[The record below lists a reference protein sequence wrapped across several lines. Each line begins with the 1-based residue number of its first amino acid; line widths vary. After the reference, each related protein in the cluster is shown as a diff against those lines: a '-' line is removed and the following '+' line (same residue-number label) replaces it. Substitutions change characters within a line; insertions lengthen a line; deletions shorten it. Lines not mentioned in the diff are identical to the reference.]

1 MTLAQSH
8 LLPLSGNNMNRLQ
21 QLFFGLMLFCVSLGF
36 TQTIDVVPEFFS
48 YRVKPGDSR
57 WNMAQD
63 FGISLDSLW
72 KLNPHL
78 SEYSMELPVGIVITL
93 PKKEINSSLV
103 NLNEV
108 ESSASFR
115 RIDPFEQAVSPDSVY
130 VNTNPYPAIKPY
142 DQIPF
147 IDSLLRPY
155 EMQLMFALPFRIDKM
170 NYQDSLVGQKTIE
183 ARRDMKL
190 SLGFYTGAL
199 MAIDSLQSLGIYVTP
214 RPIDTQ
220 LDATVL
226 FNKLHRDSLG
236 PPDAIIGPLLPSN
249 QSVLLNY
256 ARAQNIPAVLP
267 VVSSGP
273 FDYEKAFY
281 PVPKE
286 SVLREKL
293 LSFAQK
299 TYGGEKVFLIADAE
313 NTTAASAIKDLF
325 PRAFEVELINNI
337 SVEIDTFATE
347 LDSVIPNWVFVES
360 QNLKL
365 VSSVSSILNANIT
378 EKVKIKMFT
387 TNTNKAFENDV
398 IDNQHLSA
406 LHFTFPTFYKNTRET
421 PFTRAYERK
430 FGSFPDPLTVRGFD
444 LTMDLVLKMAYP
456 NGILA
461 AQAQMGPTWYVD
473 HIFHY
478 SPLFSLDTN
487 RSSGF
492 YNQASFIMT
501 YEEMDVKLVE

>member
-1 MTLAQSH
+1 
-8 LLPLSGNNMNRLQ
+8 
-21 QLFFGLMLFCVSLGF
+21 
-36 TQTIDVVPEFFS
+36 
-48 YRVKPGDSR
+48 
-57 WNMAQD
+57 MAQY

-78 SEYSMELPVGIVITL
+78 SETSMELPVGIEIVL
-93 PKKEINSSLV
+93 PKKGFQRRHAE
-103 NLNEV
+103 LNEA
-108 ESSASFR
+108 ESKLVSR
-115 RIDPFEQAVSPDSVY
+115 VVDPFVQVASQDSIDLEED
-130 VNTNPYPAIKPY
+130 PYPAIAPY

-147 IDSLLRPY
+147 IDSLLRPF
-155 EMQLMFALPFRIDKM
+155 EMELLFALPFRTDKM

-199 MAIDSLQSLGIYVTP
+199 MAIDSLQSLGIFVTP

-226 FNKLHRDSLG
+226 FNKLHKDSLG

-256 ARAQNIPAVLP
+256 AREHNIPAVLP

-299 TYGGEKVFLIADAE
+299 TYAGEKVLLIADAE
-313 NTTAASAIKDLF
+313 NTTAASAIKNLF
-325 PRAFEVELINNI
+325 PRAFEVALINNI
-337 SVEIDTFATE
+337 SIEIDTFATE
-347 LDSVIPNWVFVES
+347 LDSVIPNWVFVET

-406 LHFTFPTFYKNTRET
+406 LRFTFPTFYKNTRET
-421 PFTRAYERK
+421 SFTRSYERK
-430 FGSFPDPLTVRGFD
+430 FGTFPDPLTVRGFD

-461 AQAQMGPTWYVD
+461 AQEQMGPTWYVD
-473 HIFHY
+473 HVFQY
-478 SPLFSLDTN
+478 SPLFSLESN
-487 RSSGF
+487 RPSGY

>member
-1 MTLAQSH
+1 
-8 LLPLSGNNMNRLQ
+8 MNRLK
-21 QLFFGLMLFCVSLGF
+21 QLFFGVLFFCVAFGYAQE
-36 TQTIDVVPEFFS
+36 QTTVPEYLS

-57 WNMAQD
+57 WKMAQY

-78 SEYSMELPVGIVITL
+78 SETSMELPVGIEIVL
-93 PKKEINSSLV
+93 PKNGFQRRHAE
-103 NLNEV
+103 LNEA
-108 ESSASFR
+108 ESKLVSR
-115 RIDPFEQAVSPDSVY
+115 VVDPFVQVASQDSIDLAED
-130 VNTNPYPAIKPY
+130 PYPAIAPY

-147 IDSLLRPY
+147 IDSLLRPF
-155 EMQLMFALPFRIDKM
+155 EMELLFALPFRTDKM

-199 MAIDSLQSLGIYVTP
+199 MAIDSLQSLGIFVTP

-226 FNKLHRDSLG
+226 FNKLHKDSLG

-256 ARAQNIPAVLP
+256 AREHNIPAVLP

-299 TYGGEKVFLIADAE
+299 TYAGEKVLLIADAE
-313 NTTAASAIKDLF
+313 NTTAASAIKNLF
-325 PRAFEVELINNI
+325 PRAFEVALINNI
-337 SVEIDTFATE
+337 SIEIDTFATE
-347 LDSVIPNWVFVES
+347 LDSVIPNWVFVET

-406 LHFTFPTFYKNTRET
+406 LRFTFPTFYKNTRET
-421 PFTRAYERK
+421 AFTRSYERK
-430 FGSFPDPLTVRGFD
+430 FGTFPDPLTVRGFD

-461 AQAQMGPTWYVD
+461 AQEQMGPTWYVD
-473 HIFHY
+473 HVFQY
-478 SPLFSLDTN
+478 SPLFSIESN
-487 RSSGF
+487 RPSGY
-492 YNQASFIMT
+492 YNQVSFIMT

>member
-1 MTLAQSH
+1 
-8 LLPLSGNNMNRLQ
+8 MNILK
-21 QLFFGLMLFCVSLGF
+21 QLFFGVLLFCVSLGF
-36 TQTIDVVPEFFS
+36 AQKQDLTPEFFS
-48 YRVKPGDSR
+48 YRVKTGDSR

-63 FGISLDSLW
+63 FGISLDSLS

-78 SEYSMELPVGIVITL
+78 SQMSMELPVGIVIKL
-93 PKKEINSSLV
+93 PKKVVKTRLTDS
-103 NLNEV
+103 NEV
-108 ESSASFR
+108 ESSVSAKG
-115 RIDPFEQAVSPDSVY
+115 IDPLKQVASQDSIHVD
-130 VNTNPYPAIKPY
+130 TDPYTAIKPY

-199 MAIDSLQSLGIYVTP
+199 MAIDSLQNLGIFVTP

-226 FNKLHRDSLG
+226 FNKLHKDSLG
-236 PPDAIIGPLLPSN
+236 PPDAVIGPLLPSN
-249 QSVLLNY
+249 HSVLLNY
-256 ARAQNIPAVLP
+256 ARQHNIPAVLP

-299 TYGGEKVFLIADAE
+299 TYGGEKVFLIADTE
-313 NTTAASAIKDLF
+313 NTTAASAIKNIF

-421 PFTRAYERK
+421 AFTRAYERK

-444 LTMDLVLKMAYP
+444 ITMDLVLKMAHP

-473 HIFHY
+473 HIFQY

-487 RSSGF
+487 SSSGF

>member
-1 MTLAQSH
+1 
-8 LLPLSGNNMNRLQ
+8 MNRLE
-21 QLFFGLMLFCVSLGF
+21 QLFFGVLLFCVSLGF
-36 TQTIDVVPEFFS
+36 TQTQDLTPEFFS
-48 YRVKPGDSR
+48 YRVKTGDSR

-78 SEYSMELPVGIVITL
+78 SQMSMELPVGIVIKL
-93 PKKEINSSLV
+93 PKKAIKTRLTNS
-103 NLNEV
+103 NE
-108 ESSASFR
+108 EKSSISSR
-115 RIDPFEQAVSPDSVY
+115 GIDPFEQVASQDSIY
-130 VNTNPYPAIKPY
+130 VDTDPYPSIKVY

-147 IDSLLRPY
+147 IDSLLHPF
-155 EMQLMFALPFRIDKM
+155 EMDLLFALPFRIDKM

-199 MAIDSLQSLGIYVTP
+199 MAIDSLQSLGIFVTP

-226 FNKLHRDSLG
+226 FNKLHKDSLG
-236 PPDAIIGPLLPSN
+236 PPDAVIGPLLPSN

-256 ARAQNIPAVLP
+256 ARQHNIPAVLP
-267 VVSSGP
+267 VVSSGS

-281 PVPKE
+281 PVPKD
-286 SVLREKL
+286 SILREKL
-293 LSFAQK
+293 LSFTQK

-313 NTTAASAIKDLF
+313 NASAASAIKSIF

-347 LDSVIPNWVFVES
+347 LDSVTPNWVFVES

-387 TNTNKAFENDV
+387 TNINKAFENDV

-421 PFTRAYERK
+421 SFTRAYERK

-444 LTMDLVLKMAYP
+444 LTMDLVLKMAHP
-456 NGILA
+456 DGILT

-473 HIFHY
+473 HIFQY
-478 SPLFSLDTN
+478 SPLFSLETN
-487 RSSGF
+487 RPSGF

>member
-1 MTLAQSH
+1 MTLVLSH
-8 LLPLSGNNMNRLQ
+8 QLLLSGNKMNRLKR
-21 QLFFGLMLFCVSLGF
+21 LFFVVLLFCVSFGF
-36 TQTIDVVPEFFS
+36 AQTQDAAPEFFS
-48 YRVKPGDSR
+48 YRVKTGDSR
-57 WNMAQD
+57 WKMAQY

-78 SEYSMELPVGIVITL
+78 SETSMELPIGIELLL
-93 PKKEINSSLV
+93 PKKGVQRSHAA
-103 NLNEV
+103 LNEAV
-108 ESSASFR
+108 PTFSSR
-115 RIDPFEQAVSPDSVY
+115 VIDPFFQAASQDSIHVD
-130 VNTNPYPAIKPY
+130 TDPYPAIKAY

-147 IDSLLRPY
+147 IDSLLRPF
-155 EMQLMFALPFRIDKM
+155 EMELLFALPFRIDKM

-199 MAIDSLQSLGIYVTP
+199 MAIDSLQSLGIFVTP

-226 FNKLHRDSLG
+226 FNKLHKDFLG

-256 ARAQNIPAVLP
+256 AREYNIPAVLP

-299 TYGGEKVFLIADAE
+299 TYGGEKVLLIADAE
-313 NTTAASAIKDLF
+313 NATAVAAIKNIF

-387 TNTNKAFENDV
+387 TNSNKAFENDV

-444 LTMDLVLKMAYP
+444 LTMDLVLKMAHP
-456 NGILA
+456 NGILT

-473 HIFHY
+473 HVFQY
-478 SPLFSLDTN
+478 SPLFSLETN
-487 RSSGF
+487 KSSGF

-501 YEEMDVKLVE
+501 YEQMDVKLVE